1 MLLKELNPDQ
11 EDIFEILCGN
21 KSTIQIARNPVKHF
35 RTKHVEIDKHFIS
48 KKINNGKQAFIVMS
62 CRPHEPHPAH
72 SCEPSPPLPLR
83 KGSGNPSLLQ
93 IWFLSGLCGLGHP
106 MVSMFEPNWLTGF
119 TALEGYFEVIGSIL
133 EVGNDILLLGE
144 TGLGGPNEELEA
156 PGSVNKQWGGYALF
170 EERGGTET
178 FREGF
183 ETFSM
188 KVPKPCPKVS
198 IPLMKI
204 LILPERFVLLIS
216 IFYKLVPRCGCVQL
230 VELEVLVWAE
240 NLHASMKHD

>member
-1 MLLKELNPDQ
+1 MFAASFDSKMGCLYSVFDAK
-11 EDIFEILCGN
+11 
-21 KSTIQIARNPVKHF
+21 KH
-35 RTKHVEIDKHFIS
+35 
-48 KKINNGKQAFIVMS
+48 GK
-62 CRPHEPHPAH
+62 PAWVVRMKNWK
-72 SCEPSPPLPLR
+72 LR
-83 KGSGNPSLLQ
+83 EGENR
-93 IWFLSGLCGLGHP
+93 LSGL
-106 MVSMFEPNWLTGF
+106 
-119 TALEGYFEVIGSIL
+119 LEGVS
-133 EVGNDILLLGE
+133 VSGNYDFRVY
-144 TGLGGPNEELEA
+144 
-156 PGSVNKQWGGYALF
+156 GSVNKQLGRYALF
-170 EERGGTET
+170 EELYSLLLHGGTET

-230 VELEVLVWAE
+230 VELEALVWAE